1 MCGIFGI
8 IDRRGIVEADLAA
21 MGALAGGL
29 RHRGP
34 DDEGRDVHGKV
45 ALGMRRLSIIDL
57 ASGRQPLWN
66 EDRSV
71 CVVANG
77 EVYNFVELRTE
88 LEARGHRFATGSD
101 CETIVHLYEE
111 LGSACVARLRGMFA
125 FALHDLRRGKVLLV
139 RDRLGEK
146 PLYLAEREGRVT
158 FASELGALLRSGTVP
173 FELDPT
179 AVHEYLHWG
188 FVPEPRS
195 AVRGAEKLPAGGMA
209 EITLEPWSIARRTW
223 WSALDAPP
231 IDGDPAEAVART
243 LDEVAR
249 IVIRSDVPVG
259 VALSGGIDSA
269 LVASMAVRSGTGTR
283 AFTVGY
289 GGRDRHDETAMAAET
304 ARDLGLEHHRVTVS
318 VADAASCF
326 RRMCGLRDEPNADI
340 SGPGYLALMEA
351 SRAAGVP
358 VLLMGQGGDELF
370 WGYGWTR
377 TAIRETERKRRLL
390 SGAAGPS
397 DYIRVT
403 RPPQSVTGAIDWA
416 LGGFGLGDGLRA
428 LRRDRSAPPG
438 RVVFWDQ
445 RRMWHDAAAAEHRA
459 MEESFMRVAT
469 GTDPAAA
476 FTFGALPDRV
486 DLSVTDLLLRTYLL
500 SNGLVQCDRLSMAA
514 SVECRVPLV
523 DHRLVETVIGL
534 RKRHE
539 DWKDARPKAW
549 LLEAAGRHVPPQVFR
564 RRKRGFTPPWRAWT
578 EAIFA
583 SCGRDLDGGVLC
595 EVGMLRP
602 EAASWLARHPVDPL
616 GRPHPLA
623 MPLLMLEAWA
633 RAARSGAGR

>member
-8 IDRRGIVEADLAA
+8 IDRRGLADADLAA
-21 MGALAGGL
+21 MSALAEGL

-34 DDEGRDVHGKV
+34 DDEGRHRHDRVG
-45 ALGMRRLSIIDL
+45 LGMRRLSIIDL
-57 ASGRQPLWN
+57 ASGSQPLWN
-66 EDRSV
+66 EDRTV

-77 EVYNFVELRTE
+77 EIYNFVELRAE
-88 LEARGHRFATGSD
+88 LEARGHGFATGSD

-111 LGSACVARLRGMFA
+111 LGAGCAARLRGMFA
-125 FALHDLRRGKVLLV
+125 FALHDLRAGKLLLV

-146 PLYLAEREGRVT
+146 PLYLAERDGRVT
-158 FASELGALLRSGTVP
+158 FASELGALLRAQAVP
-173 FELDPT
+173 FEPDPV
-179 AVHEYLHWG
+179 AIHEYLHWG

-195 AVRGAEKLPAGGMA
+195 AVRGTRKLPAGGML
-209 EITLEPWSIARRTW
+209 EIRLEPWSVTERTW

-249 IVIRSDVPVG
+249 IVVRSDVPVG

-269 LVASMAVRSGTGTR
+269 LVASMAARSGAGAC

-289 GGRDRHDETAMAAET
+289 GGRDRHDETEMAAAT
-304 ARDLGLEHHRVTVS
+304 ARDLGLPHHRITVS
-318 VADAASCF
+318 PADVAAGF
-326 RRMCGLRDEPNADI
+326 PRMCGLRDEPNADI

-390 SGAAGPS
+390 TGGAGPA
-397 DYIRVT
+397 DYLRVT
-403 RPPQSVTGAIDWA
+403 RPPQSLTGSIDWL
-416 LGGFGLGDGLRA
+416 LGGMGLGDGIRA

-438 RVVFWDQ
+438 RIVFWDQ
-445 RRMWHDAAAAEHRA
+445 RRAWHDAAASEARV
-459 MEESFMRVAT
+459 MEARFLRDAA

-476 FTFGALPDRV
+476 FTPGTLPERV
-486 DLSVTDLLLRTYLL
+486 DLAITDLLLRTYLL
-500 SNGLVQCDRLSMAA
+500 SNGLDQCDRLSMAA

-523 DHRLVETVIGL
+523 DYRLVETVIGL
-534 RKRHE
+534 RKRHQ
-539 DWKDARPKAW
+539 DWKDRRPKAW
-549 LLEAAGRHVPPQVFR
+549 LLEAAGRHVPPEVFR
-564 RRKRGFTPPWRAWT
+564 RRKRGFTPPWRQWT

-583 SCGRDLDGGVLC
+583 AHGAELEDGLLC
-595 EVGMLRP
+595 ALGLLRP
-602 EAASWLARHPVDPL
+602 DAAAGLARRPIDAL
-616 GRPHPLA
+616 GRPDPVA
-623 MPLLMLEAWA
+623 MPLLMLESWA
-633 RAARSGAGR
+633 RAARRAAGG